1 MNIVKKLFYNY
12 LINRKIGDNDNTLST
27 NKHKKLDIV
36 ISINFTGDI
45 NQLELLN
52 HLVQVFSPMEKAKM
66 ELTYVIEEPSEKS
79 LKIKSRGGVMN
90 SKTLANF
97 ENKIK
102 SKIMKDVCSCFGDL
116 KWAPINEEYSV
127 LIANIMLNAGL
138 AVAFNIVKYD
148 AFFDSII

>member
-97 ENKIK
+97 ENNIK
-102 SKIMKDVCSCFGDL
+102 LHEKKEIIIDGFSLHSNLFGWVYRAIDTSF
-116 KWAPINEEYSV
+116 A
-127 LIANIMLNAGL
+127 ANYYI
-138 AVAFNIVKYD
+138 YD
-148 AFFDSII
+148 